1 MSLAAGITPAL
12 ASTLVLAVTLAL
24 FASNR
29 VRHDLVA
36 LLALAACLLLGLVQ
50 PGEAFAGF
58 ADQSVIVIVAVLII
72 GRAIELTGV
81 ADAVTDRLAAL
92 KAPFPLQL
100 GILLVVAAALSAFM
114 NNIAALA
121 ITMPAVI
128 GICRAHDLPAGAG
141 LMPLAFATILGGM
154 TTLIGTPA
162 NLILSSVRADQLGSP
177 FSFFQMTPVAA
188 AVAAAGVA
196 YICVI
201 GWRLAP
207 RRVSAEDAPK
217 PAYAVFELG
226 PVSQDELTDEAEA
239 ELLESFKT
247 SKVAPLAVL
256 RGNRVLDLATARPL
270 KPRDRVLVG
279 GSVDPWDVAKKL
291 DISLNI
297 QRAEAEDAV
306 TIVAVVGNGSPLVGR
321 PLDTIRWDTNGEV
334 VVVAAGRRAAQMR
347 QPISR
352 LRFEAGDQVTIN
364 GSAEQIAIYSRY
376 ARLLEVARRPTAR
389 IDVGRA
395 AIAIGIYG
403 AAVAASVV
411 LNMPTAFS
419 FAIAA
424 AGLAALSF
432 LPPREIYSS
441 VDWSIIVLIGAMI
454 PVGQSFQTSGAAQLF
469 ATELAQV
476 LSNASFFWAAA
487 AMVTAT
493 MLLSIFL
500 NNVATAII
508 MGQIAVSVAQA
519 LQVSPDALLIAV
531 LIGASSDFL
540 TPIGHQNN
548 LLVMGPGGYKFTDYA
563 RVGAPLALIVIL
575 VSAKMIEL
583 GFAG

>member
-1 MSLAAGITPAL
+1 MSPALLSTLILGITL
-12 ASTLVLAVTLAL
+12 TL
-24 FASNR
+24 FATGK

-36 LLALAACLLLGLVQ
+36 LLALAACLLLGLVPTDQ
-50 PGEAFAGF
+50 AFVGF
-58 ADQSVIVIVAVLII
+58 ADPSVIVIVAVLII
-72 GRAIELTGV
+72 GRAIEITGV

-92 KAPFPLQL
+92 KSPFPIQL
-100 GILLVVAAALSAFM
+100 GAILIVGAALSAFM

-128 GICRAHDLPAGAG
+128 GICRAHNLPAGAG

-162 NLILSSVRADQLGSP
+162 NLILSSVRADQLGAP
-177 FSFFQMTPVAA
+177 FDFFQMTPVAG
-188 AVAAAGVA
+188 AVAIAGVA
-196 YICVI
+196 YICLV

-207 RRVSAEDAPK
+207 RRESEDGVPRES
-217 PAYAVFELG
+217 YAVFELG
-226 PVSQDELTDEAEA
+226 PISADEMNAEA
-239 ELLESFKT
+239 EVELFETLKAA
-247 SKVAPLAVL
+247 KVAPLAVL

-270 KPRDRVLVG
+270 KPRDRLLVG
-279 GSVDPWDVAKKL
+279 GSVDPWDAAKKAGL
-291 DISLNI
+291 AMHA
-297 QRAEAEDAV
+297 QRSQVEDAV

-321 PLDTIRWDTNGEV
+321 PFDTVRFDTDNELV
-334 VVVAAGRRAAQMR
+334 VIAAGRRAAELR
-347 QPISR
+347 QPLAR
-352 LRFEAGDQVTIN
+352 MRFEPGDQVSIH
-364 GSAEQIAIYSRY
+364 GPAEQIAIYARY
-376 ARLLEVARRPTAR
+376 ARLLEVARRVNAR

-395 AIAIGIYG
+395 GIAIGIYA
-403 AAVAASVV
+403 AAVFASVA
-411 LNMPTAFS
+411 LGMPTAFS
-419 FAIAA
+419 FTIAA

-432 LPPREIYSS
+432 LPSKEIYSS

-454 PVGQSFQTSGAAQLF
+454 PVGQSFQTSGAAELF
-469 ATELAQV
+469 AGELARM
-476 LSNASFFWAAA
+476 LTTAPIFWAAA

-508 MGQIAVSVAQA
+508 MGQIAVSVARA
-519 LQVSPDALLIAV
+519 LEISPDALLIAV

-548 LLVMGPGGYKFTDYA
+548 LLVMGPGGYRFGDYA

>member
-1 MSLAAGITPAL
+1 MTPAL
-12 ASTLVLAVTLAL
+12 ASTLVLAASLVL

-36 LLALAACLLLGLVQ
+36 LLALGACLVLGLV
-50 PGEAFAGF
+50 PASEAFSGF
-58 ADQSVIVIVAVLII
+58 ADQSVVVIVAVLII

-100 GILLVVAAALSAFM
+100 GALLIVGASLSAFM

-128 GICRAHDLPAGAG
+128 GICRAHDLPPGAG

-162 NLILSSVRADQLGSP
+162 NLILSSVRADQLGAP
-177 FSFFQMTPVAA
+177 FSFFQMTPIAA

-196 YICVI
+196 YICLI

-207 RRVSAEDAPK
+207 RRQSGEDAPK
-217 PAYAVFELG
+217 ASYAVFELG
-226 PVSQDELTDEAEA
+226 PVSQDEMAEGAEA
-239 ELLESFKT
+239 ELLETLKT
-247 SKVAPLAVL
+247 TKLTPLAVL
-256 RGNRVLDLATARPL
+256 RGNRILDVATARPL
-270 KPRDRVLVG
+270 KPRDRLLVG
-279 GSVDPWDVAKKL
+279 GGVDPWDGAKRTGL
-291 DISLNI
+291 SINVPRS
-297 QRAEAEDAV
+297 EAEDAV
-306 TIVAVVGNGSPLVGR
+306 TIVAVVGNGSPLIGR
-321 PLDTIRWDTNGEV
+321 PFDTIRWDTNGELT
-334 VVVAAGRRAAQMR
+334 AIAGGRRAAEAR
-347 QPISR
+347 LPISR
-352 LRFEAGDQVTIN
+352 LRLEAGDQLTIH
-364 GSAEQIAIYSRY
+364 GSAEQIAIYARY
-376 ARLLEVARRPTAR
+376 ARLLEVARRPNAR

-395 AIAIGIYG
+395 AIAIGIYA
-403 AAVAASVV
+403 AAVAASVA

-419 FAIAA
+419 FGIAA

-454 PVGQSFQTSGAAQLF
+454 PVGESFQTSGAAALF
-469 ATELAQV
+469 AAELAQV
-476 LSNASFFWAAA
+476 LSGAPVFWAAA
-487 AMVTAT
+487 AMVAAT

-508 MGQIAVSVAQA
+508 MGQIAISVAGA
-519 LQVSPDALLIAV
+519 LNIPPDALLIAV

-548 LLVMGPGGYKFTDYA
+548 LLVMGPGGYRFLDYA
-563 RVGAPLALIVIL
+563 RVGAPLSLIVIF

>member
-1 MSLAAGITPAL
+1 MSPAL
-12 ASTLVLAVTLAL
+12 LSTLVLTVALAL
-24 FASNR
+24 FASGR

-36 LLALAACLLLGLVQ
+36 LLALAACLLFGLV
-50 PGEAFAGF
+50 PAESAFSGF

-72 GRAIELTGV
+72 GRAIEITGV

-92 KAPFPLQL
+92 KSPFPIQL
-100 GILLVVAAALSAFM
+100 GAILVVAAGLSAFM

-128 GICRAHDLPAGAG
+128 GVCRAHNLPPGAG

-162 NLILSSVRADQLGSP
+162 NLILSSVRADQLGAP
-177 FSFFQMTPVAA
+177 FAFFQMTPVAG
-188 AVAAAGVA
+188 AVAVAGVA
-196 YICVI
+196 YICII

-207 RRVSAEDAPK
+207 RRQSGEDAPRE
-217 PAYAVFELG
+217 AYSVFELG
-226 PVSQDELTDEAEA
+226 PVSAEDMDAAAEVELFEV
-239 ELLESFKT
+239 LKT
-247 SKVAPLAVL
+247 AKLSPLAVL

-270 KPRDRVLVG
+270 KPRDRLLVG
-279 GSVDPWDVAKKL
+279 GSVDPWDAAKRVDL
-291 DISLNI
+291 AMHAQPSL
-297 QRAEAEDAV
+297 AEDAA
-306 TIVAVVGNGSPLVGR
+306 TIVAVVGNGSPLIGR
-321 PLDTIRWDTNGEV
+321 PYDTVRWDTDGELV
-334 VVVAAGRRAAQMR
+334 VIAGGRRAAELR
-347 QPISR
+347 QPLAR
-352 LRFEAGDQVTIN
+352 LRFEAGDQVSIH
-364 GSAEQIAIYSRY
+364 GPAERIAVYSRY
-376 ARLLEVARRPTAR
+376 ARLLEVARRVNTR
-389 IDVGRA
+389 IDITRA
-395 AIAIGIYG
+395 SVAIGIYA
-403 AAVAASVV
+403 AAVFASVA

-419 FAIAA
+419 FTIAA

-432 LPPREIYSS
+432 LPPKEIYSS

-454 PVGQSFQTSGAAQLF
+454 PVGESFQTSGAAEMF
-469 ATELAQV
+469 AGELAQL
-476 LSNASFFWAAA
+476 LSDAPIFWAAA

-519 LQVSPDALLIAV
+519 LQISPDALLIAV

-548 LLVMGPGGYKFTDYA
+548 LLVMGPGGYQFADYA
-563 RVGAPLALIVIL
+563 RVGAPLALIVIF

-583 GFAG
+583 GFAS